1 MWGRD
6 NGWNQ
11 LWMLYKLG
19 PILQGG
25 DLLPQCHKRVWV
37 CVTAILVS
45 GMKSILGSFFVCT
58 CCLPQSFIR
67 TRVSEHSLDICR
79 VKTLYIRPVLLN
91 IFISPFIL
99 CCVSVGVWGVW
110 GGLSQALLN
119 FCHLT
124 QKALITS
131 TMTSSLWVISEH
143 FSV

>member
-1 MWGRD
+1 
-6 NGWNQ
+6 
-11 LWMLYKLG
+11 MLYKLG

-25 DLLPQCHKRVWV
+25 DLLPYGHKRVWV
-37 CVTAILVS
+37 CVTAVPMS
-45 GMKSILGSFFVCT
+45 EMKCILGFFFVCT
-58 CCLPQSFIR
+58 CCLPQGFIR
-67 TRVSEHSLDICR
+67 TLVSEHSLDICH

-99 CCVSVGVWGVW
+99 YCVSVEVWGVW

-131 TMTSSLWVISEH
+131 TVTSSFWVIGER